1 MKLFK
6 KNGNFLI
13 LWSFNIGEKEYKGNI
28 IYKTESIKNEQDL
41 LILESHLKRV
51 ISEQRKDITIPNSV
65 LIENITKLE

>member
-1 MKLFK
+1 MNPFK

-13 LWSFNIGEKEYKGNI
+13 LWSFNIGDKEYKGNI
-28 IYKTESIKNEQDL
+28 IYKTQSIKNEQDL